1 MCREFKVKPAF
12 QGMYGFP
19 YGLCCSV
26 NEVIV
31 HGFPS
36 EDVILK
42 EGDIVSFDVGTV
54 YEGFYG
60 DAARTFAVGDVSPEA
75 ARLPL
80 GRSTPAIL
88 ATVFLLKASP
98 GAACA
103 GDFRR

>member
-1 MCREFKVKPAF
+1 
-12 QGMYGFP
+12 MYGFP

-60 DAARTFAVGDVSPEA
+60 DAARTLPWGMFPPRRPLAAGDGRKSRPGC
-75 ARLPL
+75 
-80 GRSTPAIL
+80 GRSEI
-88 ATVFLLKASP
+88 
-98 GAACA
+98 
-103 GDFRR
+103 R

>member
-1 MCREFKVKPAF
+1 MNGQALAVTQATVAADVHETLDVHRNFAAQVAFHFIVLFEFLTDFVQF
-12 QGMYGFP
+12 FSG
-19 YGLCCSV
+19 
-26 NEVIV
+26 EIV
-31 HGFPS
+31 
-36 EDVILK
+36 
-42 EGDIVSFDVGTV
+42 
-54 YEGFYG
+54 
-60 DAARTFAVGDVSPEA
+60 DANAMS